1 MLDQIDRDLKLPLI
15 PAKRLFTI
23 GEASAL
29 CHVEQHVLRYW
40 EKEFPQ
46 LSPTKRRGGRR
57 YYKVRDI
64 MLVRQIRHLLQFEGY
79 TLNGARQRLEGAER
93 REDQSHLRQFVR
105 QMRVE
110 LEELRRLLK

>member
-1 MLDQIDRDLKLPLI
+1 MLDQIDRDLKLPPI

-23 GEASAL
+23 GEASKL
-29 CHVEQHVLRYW
+29 CQVEQHVLRYW

-46 LSPTKRRGGRR
+46 LNPTKRRGGRR
-57 YYKVRDI
+57 YYKAKDI
-64 MLVRQIRHLLQFEGY
+64 MLIRQIRHLLQVEGY
-79 TLNGARQRLEGAER
+79 TLAGARQRLEGAER

-110 LEELRRLLK
+110 LEELHGLLK